1 MKNDFIRN
9 NYKILKNLSYSLS
22 NSVDFLNER
31 KWKREMEWSVI
42 GFNLLWLEFNKNN
55 LFGGDFSVAI

>member
-1 MKNDFIRN
+1 MKNDLIRN

-31 KWKREMEWSVI
+31 KWKREME
-42 GFNLLWLEFNKNN
+42 
-55 LFGGDFSVAI
+55 